1 MHYLF
6 EHISTGK
13 GTLAM
18 HLPFRFP
25 RTRLF
30 DAIYHLVTVLV
41 AAWILTG
48 CVPKVQIPTVRQF
61 QAVAG
66 QQEGVVDVDAHG
78 ELLLGHLY
86 QLLKAN
92 EGVEVPLC
100 TSEKETRKCIKEG
113 VGVFVFGGGIPGM
126 GTRSSYV
133 FSDISL
139 GERELVFTKDNR
151 KTRFIGTPM
160 FVRKNQCRVSING
173 GGLHV
178 RMDNYYANW
187 AGIGNMTMAEGWAI
201 DFIDFDRGIVGLQ
214 LALDIKGIMV
224 AGGGSNYV
232 LLKFPTI
239 PETIRQ
245 PGTPIQY

>member
-1 MHYLF
+1 MRLHRKDSRS
-6 EHISTGK
+6 I
-13 GTLAM
+13 
-18 HLPFRFP
+18 RFA
-25 RTRLF
+25 LMAF
-30 DAIYHLVTVLV
+30 VAVWVLS
-41 AAWILTG
+41 G
-48 CVPKVQIPTVRQF
+48 CVPKVQIPVVQQF
-61 QAVAG
+61 HANVG

-100 TSEKETRKCIKEG
+100 TAEKDTRKCIKEG

-126 GTRSSYV
+126 GTRSCYV

-160 FVRKNQCRVSING
+160 FVKKNQGHVSVKG
-173 GGLHV
+173 GGLQV

-187 AGIGNMTMAEGWAI
+187 AGVGNMTMAEGWAI
-201 DFIDFDRGIVGLQ
+201 DFMDFDHGIVGLH
-214 LALDIKGIMV
+214 LMLDIKGLFV
-224 AGGGSNYV
+224 SGGGSNYV
-232 LLKFPTI
+232 LLRFPTI
-239 PETIRQ
+239 PETL
-245 PGTPIQY
+245 PYSGTPIRY

>member
-1 MHYLF
+1 MLF
-6 EHISTGK
+6 NCRSARRHPSG
-13 GTLAM
+13 GM
-18 HLPFRFP
+18 HLLLPI
-25 RTRLF
+25 L
-30 DAIYHLVTVLV
+30 A
-41 AAWILTG
+41 AAWLLVG
-48 CVPKVQIPTVRQF
+48 CVPKVQIPTVDEF
-61 QAVAG
+61 QAISG
-66 QQEGVVDVDAHG
+66 QQEGVVDVNAHG

-92 EGVEVPLC
+92 EGIEVPLC
-100 TSEKETRKCIKEG
+100 TANKGTRKCVKNG

-126 GTRSSYV
+126 GTRSCYV

-160 FVRKNQCRVSING
+160 FVRKNKCRASVKA
-173 GGLHV
+173 GGLQV
-178 RMDNYYANW
+178 QMDNYYANW
-187 AGIGNMTMAEGWAI
+187 AGVGNMTMAEGWAI

-214 LALDIKGIMV
+214 LALDIKGVMV
-224 AGGGSNYV
+224 AGGGTNYV

-239 PETIRQ
+239 PVSISR